1 MAASGADHRTL
12 LKEYYYARFV
22 APDLLL
28 YLGDNGLFTVHFDTV
43 ALKTVGRSSP
53 VSEPLFGWGVNF
65 AVSASGTLVYVPG
78 PLNPERQLV
87 WVDRQGRPEPVI
99 AAPRAYRF
107 PRLSPDGRRLA
118 LQIEVGSQSDLW
130 IHDFV
135 LGTLTRVTFDGRSNC
150 PVWSP
155 DGEWLLF
162 GSWAPGVLNLFR
174 LRADGTG
181 RPDRIL
187 TNDNDQWAGSVSPDG
202 RLLVYMQ
209 SDRETEGDLWKTALN
224 GAGKPE
230 PVITMPDVQWGGR
243 LSPNGRWLAY
253 TSNESSRFEVYVT
266 PFPGPGPK
274 WQVSTEGGQEIVWS
288 RSGRELFYRNGSQ
301 MMSVPIEATSEFRRR
316 QGGAIIRRS
325 VPALLSRSAAVRRLA
340 RRTTVYYAHRE
351 RDRAYPLKCRFEL
364 EGDRA
369 FPGEV
374 IFTISTM
381 PNGRLHQ

>member
-12 LKEYYYARFV
+12 LKESYYARYV

-28 YLGDNGLFTVHFDTV
+28 GLGDNGLFTVHFDIV

-53 VSEPLFGWGVNF
+53 VSEPIFGGNENF

-78 PLNPERQLV
+78 SLNPERQLV

-99 AAPRAYRF
+99 AAPKAYQF

-118 LQIEVGSQSDLW
+118 LQIDVGSQSDIW
-130 IHDFV
+130 IHDFAHA
-135 LGTLTRVTFDGRSNC
+135 TLMRATFDGRSNC

-155 DGEWLLF
+155 EGEWLLF
-162 GSWAPGVLNLFR
+162 GSLTPGVVNLFR

-181 RPDRIL
+181 GPDRIL

-209 SDRETEGDLWKTALN
+209 RHRETEGDLWKTVLN

-230 PVITMPDVQWGGR
+230 PVITMPYVQWGGR

-301 MMSVPIEATSEFRRR
+301 MMSVPIEATPEFHPGKPVQLF
-316 QGGAIIRRS
+316 QGPYLPCCPGL
-325 VPALLSRSAAVRRLA
+325 PDTTSRP
-340 RRTTVYYAHRE
+340 T
-351 RDRAYPLKCRFEL
+351 
-364 EGDRA
+364 G
-369 FPGEV
+369 
-374 IFTISTM
+374 
-381 PNGRLHQ
+381 NGSS